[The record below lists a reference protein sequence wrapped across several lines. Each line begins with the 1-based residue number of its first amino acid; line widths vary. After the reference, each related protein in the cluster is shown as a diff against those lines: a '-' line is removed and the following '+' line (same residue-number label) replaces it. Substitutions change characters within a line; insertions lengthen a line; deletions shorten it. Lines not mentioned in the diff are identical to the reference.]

1 MPVVS
6 AFLVPGC
13 PLPQLKPDNLPW
25 GRIGS
30 AYRRASRA
38 LAASRPE
45 VVLVYSAQWMAVLDQ
60 QWLTRRR
67 SQGVHVDENWHE
79 YGELPF
85 DIIADTELGHACAAA
100 SPRVGV
106 HARGVNYD
114 AFPIDS
120 GTITACAQ
128 MEMGNEA
135 LPVVVASNNLY
146 HGPAQTEKLG
156 AMAVQCA
163 LEKVS
168 RVAVVGI
175 GGMSNTMFREQID
188 IRDDRLHSPADDRWN
203 QSVLRLLE
211 SGDVGQLR
219 ALLPEYV
226 AQAKPEMGFK
236 HLHWILGSLGG
247 RYASARL
254 HGYGPLY
261 GSGGAVVEF
270 VP

>member
-6 AFLVPGC
+6 AFLVPGS
-13 PLPQLKPDNLPW
+13 PLPQLRSDNLPW
-25 GRIGS
+25 GRLGS
-30 AYRRASRA
+30 ACRRAGRA

-45 VVLVYSAQWMAVLDQ
+45 VVLVYSTQWMAVLDQ

-85 DIIADTELGHACAAA
+85 DIVADTELAHACVAGSSRA
-100 SPRVGV
+100 GV
-106 HARGVNYD
+106 HARGINYD

-128 MEMGNEA
+128 LEMGTET

-146 HGPAQTEKLG
+146 HSAEQTEKLG
-156 AMAVQCA
+156 ALAVQCA
-163 LEKVS
+163 LEKFK

-175 GGMSNTMFREQID
+175 GGLSNAMHRRQID
-188 IRDDRLHSPADDRWN
+188 IGDDHLYSSGDDQWN
-203 QSVLRLLE
+203 QRVLRQME

-219 ALLPEYV
+219 RLLPEYV
-226 AQAKPEMGFK
+226 SEAKPEMGLK
-236 HLHWILGSLGG
+236 HLHWILGGLGG
-247 RYASARL
+247 RYSSARV